1 MGLLSNL
8 FGRGGEK
15 TYRWKPL
22 RCMPG
27 DIVDLMRECERI
39 DAPIV
44 SLEVELDGVRQRVGM
59 SSDYERDRGFFD
71 TVWYVDD
78 EGNTREKETTYENGL
93 VTFVTDHFSYYSI
106 HSEFAPEDVPSGGD
120 TPSGTDEPDGGSGG
134 GSNAILFA
142 GIAVAVIAVIGAAFL
157 FLRRR

>member
-1 MGLLSNL
+1 MGLLSGL

-44 SLEVELDGVRQRVGM
+44 GLEVELDGVRQRVGM
-59 SSDYERDRGFFD
+59 TSDYERGRGFFD
-71 TVWYVDD
+71 TVWHVDD
-78 EGNTREKETTYENGL
+78 DEY
-93 VTFVTDHFSYYSI
+93 
-106 HSEFAPEDVPSGGD
+106 PSLD
-120 TPSGTDEPDGGSGG
+120 
-134 GSNAILFA
+134 
-142 GIAVAVIAVIGAAFL
+142 AFL
-157 FLRRR
+157 ANAALGGRRFSDIAEPVLVIRDLELGDPRGNVLLAQREL

>member
-1 MGLLSNL
+1 MGLLSGL

-44 SLEVELDGVRQRVGM
+44 GLEVELDGVRQRVGM
-59 SSDYERDRGFFD
+59 TSDYERDRGFFD

-78 EGNTREKETTYENGL
+78 NEY
-93 VTFVTDHFSYYSI
+93 
-106 HSEFAPEDVPSGGD
+106 PSLD
-120 TPSGTDEPDGGSGG
+120 
-134 GSNAILFA
+134 
-142 GIAVAVIAVIGAAFL
+142 AFL
-157 FLRRR
+157 ANATLGGRRFSDIAEPVLVIRDLELGDPRGNVLLAQREL

>member
-1 MGLLSNL
+1 MGLLSGL
-8 FGRGGEK
+8 FGRGSEK

-44 SLEVELDGVRQRVGM
+44 GLEVELDDVRQRVGM

-78 EGNTREKETTYENGL
+78 DEFPSLDAFLADATLGGRR
-93 VTFVTDHFSYYSI
+93 FSDI
-106 HSEFAPEDVPSGGD
+106 
-120 TPSGTDEPDGGSGG
+120 DEPV
-134 GSNAILFA
+134 L
-142 GIAVAVIAVIGAAFL
+142 VIRDLELGDPRSSVLLAQREL
-157 FLRRR
+157 KDE

>member
-8 FGRGGEK
+8 FGRKGEK

-39 DAPIV
+39 ETPMV
-44 SLEVELDGVRQRVGM
+44 SLEVEYDGMRQRVGM
-59 SSDYERDRGFFD
+59 TSDFERGRGFFD

-78 EGNTREKETTYENGL
+78 EY
-93 VTFVTDHFSYYSI
+93 
-106 HSEFAPEDVPSGGD
+106 PSLD
-120 TPSGTDEPDGGSGG
+120 
-134 GSNAILFA
+134 
-142 GIAVAVIAVIGAAFL
+142 AFL
-157 FLRRR
+157 ADATLGGQRFSDISEPVLVIRDLEIGDPRGNILLAQREL

>member
-44 SLEVELDGVRQRVGM
+44 SLEVEYDGTTPFSPMPPWAGGASRTFPSPCRSFATSRSATRAATSSSPSASCKTKGTGSFVSFEIVCRQMRP
-59 SSDYERDRGFFD
+59 
-71 TVWYVDD
+71 
-78 EGNTREKETTYENGL
+78 
-93 VTFVTDHFSYYSI
+93 SI
-106 HSEFAPEDVPSGGD
+106 
-120 TPSGTDEPDGGSGG
+120 
-134 GSNAILFA
+134 
-142 GIAVAVIAVIGAAFL
+142 
-157 FLRRR
+157 

>member
-1 MGLLSNL
+1 MGLLSSL

-39 DAPIV
+39 EAPV
-44 SLEVELDGVRQRVGM
+44 VGLEVELDGVRQHVGM
-59 SSDYERDRGFFD
+59 TSDYERDRGFFD

-78 EGNTREKETTYENGL
+78 DEYPSLDAFLADATLGGRR
-93 VTFVTDHFSYYSI
+93 FSDI
-106 HSEFAPEDVPSGGD
+106 
-120 TPSGTDEPDGGSGG
+120 DEPV
-134 GSNAILFA
+134 L
-142 GIAVAVIAVIGAAFL
+142 VIRDLELGDPRSSVLLAQREL
-157 FLRRR
+157 KDE

>member
-1 MGLLSNL
+1 MGLLSGL

-44 SLEVELDGVRQRVGM
+44 GLEVELDGVRQRVGM
-59 SSDYERDRGFFD
+59 SS
-71 TVWYVDD
+71 VWYVDD
-78 EGNTREKETTYENGL
+78 DEY
-93 VTFVTDHFSYYSI
+93 
-106 HSEFAPEDVPSGGD
+106 PSLD
-120 TPSGTDEPDGGSGG
+120 
-134 GSNAILFA
+134 
-142 GIAVAVIAVIGAAFL
+142 AFL
-157 FLRRR
+157 ANAALGGRRFSDIAEPVLVIRDLELGDPRGNVLLAQREL

>member
-39 DAPIV
+39 EAPIV
-44 SLEVELDGVRQRVGM
+44 SLEVEYDGMRQHVGM
-59 SSDYERDRGFFD
+59 TSDFERGRGFFD

-78 EGNTREKETTYENGL
+78 DEY
-93 VTFVTDHFSYYSI
+93 
-106 HSEFAPEDVPSGGD
+106 PSLD
-120 TPSGTDEPDGGSGG
+120 
-134 GSNAILFA
+134 
-142 GIAVAVIAVIGAAFL
+142 AFL
-157 FLRRR
+157 ADATLSGRRFSDISEPVQVIRDLEIGDPRGNVLLARREL

>member
-8 FGRGGEK
+8 FGRKGEK

-39 DAPIV
+39 EAPIV
-44 SLEVELDGVRQRVGM
+44 SLEVEYDGMRQFVGM
-59 SSDYERDRGFFD
+59 SSDFERGRGFFD

-78 EGNTREKETTYENGL
+78 DEY
-93 VTFVTDHFSYYSI
+93 
-106 HSEFAPEDVPSGGD
+106 PSLD
-120 TPSGTDEPDGGSGG
+120 
-134 GSNAILFA
+134 
-142 GIAVAVIAVIGAAFL
+142 AFL
-157 FLRRR
+157 ANATLGGRRFSDISEPVQVIRDLEIGDPRGNVLLAQLEL

>member
-39 DAPIV
+39 EAPIV
-44 SLEVELDGVRQRVGM
+44 SLEVEYDGMRQLVGM
-59 SSDYERDRGFFD
+59 SSDFERGLGFFD

-78 EGNTREKETTYENGL
+78 DEY
-93 VTFVTDHFSYYSI
+93 
-106 HSEFAPEDVPSGGD
+106 PSLD
-120 TPSGTDEPDGGSGG
+120 
-134 GSNAILFA
+134 
-142 GIAVAVIAVIGAAFL
+142 AFL
-157 FLRRR
+157 ADATLGGRRFSDISEPVQVIRDLEIGDPRGNVLLAQREL

>member
-39 DAPIV
+39 EAPIV
-44 SLEVELDGVRQRVGM
+44 SLEVEYDGMRQHVGM
-59 SSDYERDRGFFD
+59 TSDFERGSGFFD

-78 EGNTREKETTYENGL
+78 DEY
-93 VTFVTDHFSYYSI
+93 
-106 HSEFAPEDVPSGGD
+106 PSLD
-120 TPSGTDEPDGGSGG
+120 
-134 GSNAILFA
+134 
-142 GIAVAVIAVIGAAFL
+142 AFL
-157 FLRRR
+157 ADATLSGRRFSDISEPVQVIRDLEIGDPRGNVLLAQREL

>member
-1 MGLLSNL
+1 MGLLSGL

-44 SLEVELDGVRQRVGM
+44 GLEVELDGVRQRVGM
-59 SSDYERDRGFFD
+59 TSDYERDRGFFD

-78 EGNTREKETTYENGL
+78 NEY
-93 VTFVTDHFSYYSI
+93 
-106 HSEFAPEDVPSGGD
+106 PSLD
-120 TPSGTDEPDGGSGG
+120 
-134 GSNAILFA
+134 
-142 GIAVAVIAVIGAAFL
+142 AFL
-157 FLRRR
+157 ANATLGGRRFSDIAEPVLVIRDLELGDPRGNVLLAQRAL

>member
-8 FGRGGEK
+8 FGRKGEK

-39 DAPIV
+39 EAPIV
-44 SLEVELDGVRQRVGM
+44 SLEVEYDGARQRVGM
-59 SSDYERDRGFFD
+59 ASDFEHGRGFFD

-78 EGNTREKETTYENGL
+78 DEY
-93 VTFVTDHFSYYSI
+93 
-106 HSEFAPEDVPSGGD
+106 PSLD
-120 TPSGTDEPDGGSGG
+120 
-134 GSNAILFA
+134 
-142 GIAVAVIAVIGAAFL
+142 AFL
-157 FLRRR
+157 ADATLSGRRFSDISEPVQVIRDLEIGDPRGNVLLARREL

>member
-39 DAPIV
+39 EAPIV
-44 SLEVELDGVRQRVGM
+44 SLEVGYDGMRQLVGM
-59 SSDYERDRGFFD
+59 SSDFERGLGFFD

-78 EGNTREKETTYENGL
+78 DEY
-93 VTFVTDHFSYYSI
+93 
-106 HSEFAPEDVPSGGD
+106 PSLD
-120 TPSGTDEPDGGSGG
+120 
-134 GSNAILFA
+134 
-142 GIAVAVIAVIGAAFL
+142 AFL
-157 FLRRR
+157 ADATLGGRRFSDISEPVQVVRDLEIGDPRGNVLLAQREL

>member
-8 FGRGGEK
+8 FGRKGEK

-39 DAPIV
+39 EAPIV
-44 SLEVELDGVRQRVGM
+44 SLEVEYDGMRQLVGM
-59 SSDYERDRGFFD
+59 SSDFERGRGFFD

-78 EGNTREKETTYENGL
+78 DEYPSLDAFLADATLGGRRFSDISEPVQVIRDLEIGDPRGNGL
-93 VTFVTDHFSYYSI
+93 LAQR
-106 HSEFAPEDVPSGGD
+106 E
-120 TPSGTDEPDGGSGG
+120 
-134 GSNAILFA
+134 L
-142 GIAVAVIAVIGAAFL
+142 
-157 FLRRR
+157 

>member
-39 DAPIV
+39 EAPIV
-44 SLEVELDGVRQRVGM
+44 SLEVEYDGMRQHVGM
-59 SSDYERDRGFFD
+59 SSDFERGRGFFD

-78 EGNTREKETTYENGL
+78 DEY
-93 VTFVTDHFSYYSI
+93 
-106 HSEFAPEDVPSGGD
+106 PSLD
-120 TPSGTDEPDGGSGG
+120 
-134 GSNAILFA
+134 
-142 GIAVAVIAVIGAAFL
+142 AFL
-157 FLRRR
+157 ADATLSGRRFSDISEPVQVIRDLEIGDPRGNVLLAQREL

>member
-1 MGLLSNL
+1 MGLLSGL

-44 SLEVELDGVRQRVGM
+44 GLEVELDGVRQRVGM
-59 SSDYERDRGFFD
+59 TSDYERDRGFFD

-78 EGNTREKETTYENGL
+78 NEY
-93 VTFVTDHFSYYSI
+93 
-106 HSEFAPEDVPSGGD
+106 PSLD
-120 TPSGTDEPDGGSGG
+120 
-134 GSNAILFA
+134 
-142 GIAVAVIAVIGAAFL
+142 AFL
-157 FLRRR
+157 ANATLGGRRFSDIAEPVLVIRDLELGDPRDNVLLAQREL

>member
-8 FGRGGEK
+8 FGRKGEK

-39 DAPIV
+39 EAPIV
-44 SLEVELDGVRQRVGM
+44 SLEVEYDGMRQLVGM
-59 SSDYERDRGFFD
+59 SSDFERGLGFFD

-78 EGNTREKETTYENGL
+78 DEY
-93 VTFVTDHFSYYSI
+93 
-106 HSEFAPEDVPSGGD
+106 PSLD
-120 TPSGTDEPDGGSGG
+120 
-134 GSNAILFA
+134 
-142 GIAVAVIAVIGAAFL
+142 AFL
-157 FLRRR
+157 ANATLGGRRFSDISEPVQVIRDLELGDPRGNVLLAQREL

>member
-8 FGRGGEK
+8 FGRKGEK

-39 DAPIV
+39 EAPIV
-44 SLEVELDGVRQRVGM
+44 SLEVEYDGMRQLVGM
-59 SSDYERDRGFFD
+59 SSDFERGRGFFD

-78 EGNTREKETTYENGL
+78 DEY
-93 VTFVTDHFSYYSI
+93 
-106 HSEFAPEDVPSGGD
+106 PSLD
-120 TPSGTDEPDGGSGG
+120 
-134 GSNAILFA
+134 
-142 GIAVAVIAVIGAAFL
+142 AFL
-157 FLRRR
+157 ADATLGGRRFSDISEPVQVIRDLEIGDPRGNVLLAQREL

>member
-8 FGRGGEK
+8 FGRKGEK

-39 DAPIV
+39 EAPIV
-44 SLEVELDGVRQRVGM
+44 SLEVEYDGARQRVGM
-59 SSDYERDRGFFD
+59 ASDFEHGRGFFD

-78 EGNTREKETTYENGL
+78 DEY
-93 VTFVTDHFSYYSI
+93 
-106 HSEFAPEDVPSGGD
+106 PSLD
-120 TPSGTDEPDGGSGG
+120 
-134 GSNAILFA
+134 
-142 GIAVAVIAVIGAAFL
+142 AFL
-157 FLRRR
+157 ANATLGGRRFSDISEPVQVIRDLELGDPRGNALLAQREL

>member
-8 FGRGGEK
+8 FGRKGEK

-39 DAPIV
+39 EAPIV
-44 SLEVELDGVRQRVGM
+44 SLEVEYDGMRQFVGM
-59 SSDYERDRGFFD
+59 SSDFERGRGFFD

-78 EGNTREKETTYENGL
+78 DEY
-93 VTFVTDHFSYYSI
+93 
-106 HSEFAPEDVPSGGD
+106 PSLD
-120 TPSGTDEPDGGSGG
+120 
-134 GSNAILFA
+134 
-142 GIAVAVIAVIGAAFL
+142 AFL
-157 FLRRR
+157 ANATLGGRRFSDISEPVQVIRDLEIGDPRGNVLLAQREL

>member
-8 FGRGGEK
+8 FGRKGEK

-39 DAPIV
+39 EAPIV
-44 SLEVELDGVRQRVGM
+44 SLEVEYDGARQRVGM
-59 SSDYERDRGFFD
+59 ASDFEHGRGFFD

-78 EGNTREKETTYENGL
+78 DEY
-93 VTFVTDHFSYYSI
+93 
-106 HSEFAPEDVPSGGD
+106 PSLD
-120 TPSGTDEPDGGSGG
+120 
-134 GSNAILFA
+134 
-142 GIAVAVIAVIGAAFL
+142 AFL
-157 FLRRR
+157 ANATLGGRRFSDISEPVQVIRDLELGDPRGNVLLAQREL

>member
-1 MGLLSNL
+1 MGLLSGL

-39 DAPIV
+39 EAPV
-44 SLEVELDGVRQRVGM
+44 MNLEVELDGVRQRVGM
-59 SSDYERDRGFFD
+59 SSDYERGRGFFD

-78 EGNTREKETTYENGL
+78 
-93 VTFVTDHFSYYSI
+93 
-106 HSEFAPEDVPSGGD
+106 
-120 TPSGTDEPDGGSGG
+120 DE
-134 GSNAILFA
+134 
-142 GIAVAVIAVIGAAFL
+142 
-157 FLRRR
+157 

>member
-8 FGRGGEK
+8 FGRKGEK

-39 DAPIV
+39 ETPMV
-44 SLEVELDGVRQRVGM
+44 SLEVEYDGMRQRVGM
-59 SSDYERDRGFFD
+59 TSDFERGRGFFD

-78 EGNTREKETTYENGL
+78 EY
-93 VTFVTDHFSYYSI
+93 
-106 HSEFAPEDVPSGGD
+106 PSLD
-120 TPSGTDEPDGGSGG
+120 
-134 GSNAILFA
+134 
-142 GIAVAVIAVIGAAFL
+142 AFL
-157 FLRRR
+157 ADATLGGRRFSDISEPVLVIRDLEIGDPRGNILLAQREL

>member
-8 FGRGGEK
+8 FGRKGEK

-39 DAPIV
+39 EAPIV
-44 SLEVELDGVRQRVGM
+44 SLEVEYDGARQCVGM
-59 SSDYERDRGFFD
+59 ASDFEHGRGFFD

-78 EGNTREKETTYENGL
+78 DEY
-93 VTFVTDHFSYYSI
+93 
-106 HSEFAPEDVPSGGD
+106 PSLD
-120 TPSGTDEPDGGSGG
+120 
-134 GSNAILFA
+134 
-142 GIAVAVIAVIGAAFL
+142 AFL
-157 FLRRR
+157 ANATLGGRRFSDISEPVQVIRDLELGDPRGNVLLAQREL

>member
-1 MGLLSNL
+1 MGLLSGL

-44 SLEVELDGVRQRVGM
+44 GLEVELDGVRQRVGM
-59 SSDYERDRGFFD
+59 TSDYERDRGFFD

-78 EGNTREKETTYENGL
+78 DE
-93 VTFVTDHFSYYSI
+93 H
-106 HSEFAPEDVPSGGD
+106 PSLD
-120 TPSGTDEPDGGSGG
+120 
-134 GSNAILFA
+134 
-142 GIAVAVIAVIGAAFL
+142 AFL
-157 FLRRR
+157 ANATLGGRRFSDIAEPVLVIRDLELGDPRGNVLLAQREL

>member
-39 DAPIV
+39 EAPIV
-44 SLEVELDGVRQRVGM
+44 SLEVEYDGMRQLVGM
-59 SSDYERDRGFFD
+59 SSDFERGLGFFD

-78 EGNTREKETTYENGL
+78 DEY
-93 VTFVTDHFSYYSI
+93 
-106 HSEFAPEDVPSGGD
+106 PSLD
-120 TPSGTDEPDGGSGG
+120 
-134 GSNAILFA
+134 
-142 GIAVAVIAVIGAAFL
+142 AFL
-157 FLRRR
+157 ADATLGGRRFSDISEPLQVIRDLELGDPRGNILLAQREL

>member
-8 FGRGGEK
+8 FGRKGEK

-39 DAPIV
+39 EAPIV
-44 SLEVELDGVRQRVGM
+44 SLEVEYDGMRQFVGM
-59 SSDYERDRGFFD
+59 SSDFERGRGFFD

-78 EGNTREKETTYENGL
+78 DEY
-93 VTFVTDHFSYYSI
+93 
-106 HSEFAPEDVPSGGD
+106 PSLD
-120 TPSGTDEPDGGSGG
+120 
-134 GSNAILFA
+134 
-142 GIAVAVIAVIGAAFL
+142 AFL
-157 FLRRR
+157 ANATLGGRRFSDISEPVQVIRDLEIGDPHGNVLLAQREL

>member
-1 MGLLSNL
+1 MGLLSGL

-27 DIVDLMRECERI
+27 DIVDLMRECEHI

-44 SLEVELDGVRQRVGM
+44 GLEVEFDGARQCVGM

-78 EGNTREKETTYENGL
+78 DEY
-93 VTFVTDHFSYYSI
+93 
-106 HSEFAPEDVPSGGD
+106 PSLD
-120 TPSGTDEPDGGSGG
+120 
-134 GSNAILFA
+134 
-142 GIAVAVIAVIGAAFL
+142 AFL
-157 FLRRR
+157 ANATLGGRRFSDIAEPVLVIRDLELGDPRGNVLLAQREL

>member
-39 DAPIV
+39 EAPVV
-44 SLEVELDGVRQRVGM
+44 SLEVEYDGMRQHVGM
-59 SSDYERDRGFFD
+59 TSDFERGRGFFD

-78 EGNTREKETTYENGL
+78 DEY
-93 VTFVTDHFSYYSI
+93 
-106 HSEFAPEDVPSGGD
+106 PSLD
-120 TPSGTDEPDGGSGG
+120 
-134 GSNAILFA
+134 
-142 GIAVAVIAVIGAAFL
+142 AFL
-157 FLRRR
+157 ADATLSGRRFSDISEPVQVIRDLEIGDPRGNVLLAQHEL